1 MLYTFVRLILV
12 VLGFT
17 FYSLSAFSI
26 QTIKKPK
33 ISSSFQITPNTTVQN
48 YISKSKDALDS
59 NLNIALEYAQTAL
72 QLIKETDKPSLQY
85 DANNQIATVL
95 FYVGIFDQAAKYWLK
110 CDSIAEQIND
120 DYLIA
125 KSNFQLSALYIALE
139 DYKTA
144 EKHINLAKSFF
155 DKQLNQADLIPA
167 QQNVLNNLAI
177 IYQKI
182 EKSDLAEEYFH
193 HAVEFAKTHKL
204 FTQLKTSL
212 GAYSSFLITEYRYVE
227 AKEVIQ
233 ELQKINNSI
242 EYSQQL
248 EATNLIKLYRI
259 EKNIS
264 SDYDAESL
272 LFQGYDLAKT
282 SSSISL
288 LKEYALEIFL
298 LEKKR
303 ENLAEALE
311 YREVFE
317 ELNKQE
323 KLENA
328 LNILKIQEIK
338 KEFKQREET
347 LRLSA
352 KKSTRKNGAI
362 LMLIILITAIIFYL
376 LMWKIYQ
383 MKKMRKEKEKA
394 EIINN
399 AVVIKNKE
407 LANKLD
413 EKRKILTAE
422 KLKQI
427 NQSKKLISALE
438 KLEKK
443 QDPLTNVNI
452 HELVKEFESD
462 DDWVAFDLRFN
473 KINNDFYEKLD
484 LIYPNLSI
492 NEKRLCAFL
501 KLEMTSKEI
510 IKLTG
515 QSVRADEITRTRLRK
530 KLGIT
535 EKSIRLTTFLKEL

>member
-1 MLYTFVRLILV
+1 MFYTFVRSILV

-17 FYSLSAFSI
+17 FFALSAFSI
-26 QTIKKPK
+26 QSIKKPK

-155 DKQLNQADLIPA
+155 DKQLNQADLIPT
-167 QQNVLNNLAI
+167 QQHVLNNLAI

-204 FTQLKTSL
+204 ITQLKTSL

-242 EYSQQL
+242 EYNQQL
-248 EATNLIKLYRI
+248 EATNFIKLYRI

-338 KEFKQREET
+338 KEFKHREET

-515 QSVRADEITRTRLRK
+515 QSVRAVEISRTRLRK

>member
-1 MLYTFVRLILV
+1 MFYTFVRSILV

-17 FYSLSAFSI
+17 FFALSAFSI
-26 QTIKKPK
+26 QSIKKPK

-155 DKQLNQADLIPA
+155 DKQLNQADLIPT
-167 QQNVLNNLAI
+167 QQHVLNNLAI

-204 FTQLKTSL
+204 ITQLKTSL

-242 EYSQQL
+242 EYNQQL
-248 EATNLIKLYRI
+248 EATNFIKLYRI

-338 KEFKQREET
+338 KEFKPREET

-515 QSVRADEITRTRLRK
+515 QSVRAVEISRTRLRK